1 MVLHQ
6 FDYVFAIGI
15 IFAFLDAWN
24 IGANDVANS
33 FATSVS
39 SRSLTMMQAMMIATV
54 MEFGGAVLVG
64 SRVSDT
70 IRNGIISTSKFTK
83 EPAAL
88 MLGMMCALVGSSMWL
103 TFATKM
109 GMPVS
114 TTHSIVGAI
123 IGVGIATLGKDGVQW
138 AYNDGKGVA
147 GIVSAWFIAPAIAG
161 GFAIIVFLITKYGVL
176 ERKRPLRAGFMMVP
190 FYFAVTAG
198 ILTMVIV
205 FKGAPSLD
213 LDELSTGQVLGAI
226 FGVAG
231 SVVLLYGIF
240 FLPFLYRKLELEDW
254 QLKTWEIIY
263 GPLLWRRGPVPPRP
277 EGTAVVQDYYR
288 GHKTKADLNTARGA
302 ADDIEHAA
310 APQIDAQSSE
320 DGIKRGSSE
329 ASPAEKNGEQSLE
342 AHEQEALGPWYTP
355 RNLFVKAKY
364 YFFRGVDR
372 DVVSEQNA
380 TDSANFLAGDLDKM
394 HAEVKHYDNKTE
406 HLYSFLQV
414 LTAATASFAHGSNDV
429 SNAIGPLT
437 TIYLVW
443 DTNTIAKKAGVPI
456 WILVFGGAAISIGLW
471 TYGYN
476 MMRQLGNRLTLHS
489 PSRGFSMELGAAIT
503 VILASQLGL
512 PISTTQCITGA
523 TVGVGFCSGTWKA
536 VNWRMIAW
544 IYLGWFIT
552 MPVAGIISGCL
563 MGIIINAPRWSGVA
577 A

>member
-288 GHKTKADLNTARGA
+288 GHKTKADLTTTRGA

-320 DGIKRGSSE
+320 DGVKRGSSE
-329 ASPAEKNGEQSLE
+329 ASPAEKNGEQTLE

-380 TDSANFLAGDLDKM
+380 IDSANFLAGDLDKM